1 MIILTNISN
10 ISSPMPSEANTAV
23 VMQPEGKVPV
33 VVFAIGKESAPAF
46 CHVCGNIVDT
56 RVRVSYLICRFLT
69 AILCFYG
76 YVIMLIPLA
85 AVSPCIPIL
94 TVENWN
100 GFRLYRHYC
109 PVCGTFLGKYHP
121 KFPGNLKTLKKTL
134 ISSHTESTRRLTKKQ
149 NRNLPLILS

>member
-1 MIILTNISN
+1 
-10 ISSPMPSEANTAV
+10 MPRGANTAV
-23 VMQPEGKVPV
+23 VMQPERKVPV
-33 VVFAIGKESAPAF
+33 VVFAIEKESAPAY
-46 CHVCGNIVDT
+46 CHICNNIVDT
-56 RVRVSYLICRFLT
+56 RVRVSYLVCRFLT

-109 PVCGTFLGKYHP
+109 PDCDTFLGKYHP
-121 KFPGNLKTLKKTL
+121 KVTYVDILCLVMVAMLIIVMIICILNLYF
-134 ISSHTESTRRLTKKQ
+134 
-149 NRNLPLILS
+149 

>member
-1 MIILTNISN
+1 
-10 ISSPMPSEANTAV
+10 MPRGANTAV
-23 VMQPEGKVPV
+23 VMQPEQKVPD
-33 VVFAIGKESAPAF
+33 VVFIIEKESATAY
-46 CHVCGNIVDT
+46 CHICNNIVDT

-109 PVCGTFLGKYHP
+109 PDCDTFLGKYHP
-121 KFPGNLKTLKKTL
+121 KVAYVDILCLVMVAMLIIVMIICILNLYF
-134 ISSHTESTRRLTKKQ
+134 
-149 NRNLPLILS
+149 